1 MEDILR
7 KNIESRELII
17 QSLKEEM
24 IGPLD
29 FSKNTID
36 IIDEHTLEKD
46 IKGKNFAYKNNG
58 RLEEIFIDGQP
69 SKKYATGLLYPS
81 IKETIE
87 DTLEEEIDLNVGDTE
102 EDNDENVSFVS
113 ENYANNR
120 QTTMGL
126 TFAVP
131 IEAEN
136 LEIEFQCGV
145 YNEYKDFNKN
155 LQSSF
160 KYGSSWWLRKSLN
173 QKINLNLKE
182 EEGYRILKRELLNDK
197 NKIESNYKINVYSN
211 VRNINNDV
219 KIVTITVENVSTT
232 TQVEEGIL
240 FQCELKSHIIDSYFS
255 PYPKPSDMQAK
266 VTEED
271 LKFEMLYSNEK
282 NFAFGHD
289 CSVTWD
295 KNQINHLKEISTT
308 FIPEYEIKSM
318 TPDIKV
324 EGKTIEIK
332 HADIIAS
339 KSYEDLHQ
347 IFRPLINGYD
357 KWIKEKEKENV
368 KVSYKKIKEK
378 NILELKRAL
387 KRMKKGLA
395 LLKDELIFDC
405 FKLCNLA
412 MLMQMNNGKKV
423 REITGK
429 SKFSDDMNL
438 NGFDRLNLDSF
449 EKLSV
454 TVEKEIE
461 NKNKAFTNCKWRAFQ
476 IAFLLQSIEAITNK
490 NSSDREIVDLIW
502 FPTGGGKTE
511 AYLAVS
517 AFSALY
523 RRVKDKNDVGVDT
536 FMRYTLR
543 LLTVDQ
549 FQRAARL
556 IISLEY
562 IRRRKVD
569 MLGEKEYSIG
579 LWVGGDTTP
588 NNFEQ
593 AKKQFNEIIKNKKKQ
608 KFIVTSCPWC
618 GAEIKP
624 IKLEKNT
631 IYQGISIESTLKCS
645 CPDEK
650 CEFENKLPIYFID
663 EDIYEN
669 PPTFLIGTID
679 KFVQLTWKPKA
690 RSLFGINKK
699 GERIV
704 SPPNLIIQD
713 ELHLISGPLG
723 SLTGMYETLI
733 EELTYDYRSESKPKI
748 LGATATIKAFNTQI
762 KALFGREKSFI
773 FPPSGIFMDDN
784 FFSNVILNE
793 DGTYFPGR
801 KYIGIYPITQGKLQT
816 QVQTFSK
823 LLMTVNNLP
832 IESKNSFWTI
842 LSFYNTIKDIGK
854 ANSLVDQDIPYTINY
869 NYDKSNIPLDSR
881 RYINREKVKELTS
894 RMNNNEIAGALQ
906 ELKTDYTITKNEA
919 IDLALASN
927 IIEVGVDI
935 DRLSLMTIVGQ
946 PKTTSQYIQ
955 VSGRIGRKVD
965 ENPGLVIVLYNKGNS
980 TDKSHYEHF
989 NEYHQ
994 QLYANV
1000 EETSITPFSYFS
1012 IERGLPAV
1020 LIGFLR
1026 QIFDYK
1032 KLGIAPNAE
1041 FINDNLNKIEDFV
1054 EKRIVKKMK
1063 LVDTTEKETLQT
1075 VYEKV
1080 LDNLTGI
1087 DYESWESKF
1096 NQSGY
1101 MVQLN
1106 EDTVVQEDQSTII
1119 TSMRNVDATSR
1130 LKVKNKRKH
1139 NYKNFF

>member
-1 MEDILR
+1 M
-7 KNIESRELII
+7 
-17 QSLKEEM
+17 
-24 IGPLD
+24 
-29 FSKNTID
+29 
-36 IIDEHTLEKD
+36 
-46 IKGKNFAYKNNG
+46 
-58 RLEEIFIDGQP
+58 
-69 SKKYATGLLYPS
+69 
-81 IKETIE
+81 
-87 DTLEEEIDLNVGDTE
+87 
-102 EDNDENVSFVS
+102 
-113 ENYANNR
+113 
-120 QTTMGL
+120 
-126 TFAVP
+126 
-131 IEAEN
+131 
-136 LEIEFQCGV
+136 
-145 YNEYKDFNKN
+145 
-155 LQSSF
+155 
-160 KYGSSWWLRKSLN
+160 
-173 QKINLNLKE
+173 
-182 EEGYRILKRELLNDK
+182 
-197 NKIESNYKINVYSN
+197 
-211 VRNINNDV
+211 
-219 KIVTITVENVSTT
+219 
-232 TQVEEGIL
+232 
-240 FQCELKSHIIDSYFS
+240 
-255 PYPKPSDMQAK
+255 
-266 VTEED
+266 
-271 LKFEMLYSNEK
+271 
-282 NFAFGHD
+282 
-289 CSVTWD
+289 
-295 KNQINHLKEISTT
+295 
-308 FIPEYEIKSM
+308 
-318 TPDIKV
+318 
-324 EGKTIEIK
+324 
-332 HADIIAS
+332 
-339 KSYEDLHQ
+339 
-347 IFRPLINGYD
+347 
-357 KWIKEKEKENV
+357 
-368 KVSYKKIKEK
+368 
-378 NILELKRAL
+378 
-387 KRMKKGLA
+387 
-395 LLKDELIFDC
+395 
-405 FKLCNLA
+405 
-412 MLMQMNNGKKV
+412 
-423 REITGK
+423 
-429 SKFSDDMNL
+429 
-438 NGFDRLNLDSF
+438 
-449 EKLSV
+449 
-454 TVEKEIE
+454 
-461 NKNKAFTNCKWRAFQ
+461 
-476 IAFLLQSIEAITNK
+476 
-490 NSSDREIVDLIW
+490 
-502 FPTGGGKTE
+502 
-511 AYLAVS
+511 
-517 AFSALY
+517 
-523 RRVKDKNDVGVDT
+523 
-536 FMRYTLR
+536 
-543 LLTVDQ
+543 
-549 FQRAARL
+549 
-556 IISLEY
+556 
-562 IRRRKVD
+562 
-569 MLGEKEYSIG
+569 
-579 LWVGGDTTP
+579 
-588 NNFEQ
+588 
-593 AKKQFNEIIKNKKKQ
+593 
-608 KFIVTSCPWC
+608 
-618 GAEIKP
+618 
-624 IKLEKNT
+624 
-631 IYQGISIESTLKCS
+631 
-645 CPDEK
+645 
-650 CEFENKLPIYFID
+650 
-663 EDIYEN
+663 
-669 PPTFLIGTID
+669 
-679 KFVQLTWKPKA
+679 
-690 RSLFGINKK
+690 
-699 GERIV
+699 
-704 SPPNLIIQD
+704 IIQD

-773 FPPSGIFMDDN
+773 FPPSGISMDDN

>member
-1 MEDILR
+1 
-7 KNIESRELII
+7 
-17 QSLKEEM
+17 
-24 IGPLD
+24 
-29 FSKNTID
+29 
-36 IIDEHTLEKD
+36 
-46 IKGKNFAYKNNG
+46 
-58 RLEEIFIDGQP
+58 
-69 SKKYATGLLYPS
+69 
-81 IKETIE
+81 
-87 DTLEEEIDLNVGDTE
+87 
-102 EDNDENVSFVS
+102 
-113 ENYANNR
+113 
-120 QTTMGL
+120 
-126 TFAVP
+126 
-131 IEAEN
+131 
-136 LEIEFQCGV
+136 
-145 YNEYKDFNKN
+145 
-155 LQSSF
+155 
-160 KYGSSWWLRKSLN
+160 
-173 QKINLNLKE
+173 
-182 EEGYRILKRELLNDK
+182 
-197 NKIESNYKINVYSN
+197 
-211 VRNINNDV
+211 
-219 KIVTITVENVSTT
+219 
-232 TQVEEGIL
+232 
-240 FQCELKSHIIDSYFS
+240 
-255 PYPKPSDMQAK
+255 
-266 VTEED
+266 
-271 LKFEMLYSNEK
+271 
-282 NFAFGHD
+282 
-289 CSVTWD
+289 
-295 KNQINHLKEISTT
+295 
-308 FIPEYEIKSM
+308 
-318 TPDIKV
+318 
-324 EGKTIEIK
+324 
-332 HADIIAS
+332 
-339 KSYEDLHQ
+339 
-347 IFRPLINGYD
+347 
-357 KWIKEKEKENV
+357 
-368 KVSYKKIKEK
+368 
-378 NILELKRAL
+378 
-387 KRMKKGLA
+387 MKKGLA

-593 AKKQFNEIIKNKKKQ
+593 AKKQFNEIIKNKKKK

-773 FPPSGIFMDDN
+773 FPPSGISMDDN

>member
-29 FSKNTID
+29 FSKNMID

-219 KIVTITVENVSTT
+219 KIVTITVENISTT

-357 KWIKEKEKENV
+357 KW
-368 KVSYKKIKEK
+368 IKEK

-593 AKKQFNEIIKNKKKQ
+593 AKKQFNEIIKNKKKK

-773 FPPSGIFMDDN
+773 FPPSGISMDDN

>member
-1 MEDILR
+1 M
-7 KNIESRELII
+7 
-17 QSLKEEM
+17 LK
-24 IGPLD
+24 LYYK
-29 FSKNTID
+29 F
-36 IIDEHTLEKD
+36 
-46 IKGKNFAYKNNG
+46 NFA
-58 RLEEIFIDGQP
+58 
-69 SKKYATGLLYPS
+69 
-81 IKETIE
+81 
-87 DTLEEEIDLNVGDTE
+87 TE
-102 EDNDENVSFVS
+102 
-113 ENYANNR
+113 
-120 QTTMGL
+120 
-126 TFAVP
+126 P
-131 IEAEN
+131 
-136 LEIEFQCGV
+136 
-145 YNEYKDFNKN
+145 
-155 LQSSF
+155 
-160 KYGSSWWLRKSLN
+160 
-173 QKINLNLKE
+173 
-182 EEGYRILKRELLNDK
+182 
-197 NKIESNYKINVYSN
+197 
-211 VRNINNDV
+211 
-219 KIVTITVENVSTT
+219 
-232 TQVEEGIL
+232 
-240 FQCELKSHIIDSYFS
+240 
-255 PYPKPSDMQAK
+255 
-266 VTEED
+266 
-271 LKFEMLYSNEK
+271 
-282 NFAFGHD
+282 
-289 CSVTWD
+289 
-295 KNQINHLKEISTT
+295 EISTT

-593 AKKQFNEIIKNKKKQ
+593 AKKQFNEIIKNKKKK

-773 FPPSGIFMDDN
+773 FPPSGISMDDN